1 MKAIKEELDD
11 KMEQIKHLMAAEEE
25 RSSKSQLESEQSNST
40 LLLVEKQEHMM
51 NQLEQL
57 RGEKEESNKL
67 LVELQGKY
75 EIVISKLSEAEM
87 KFRDENEKLKLSIV
101 DKNDEVNKVKQ

>member
-51 NQLEQL
+51 N
-57 RGEKEESNKL
+57 
-67 LVELQGKY
+67 
-75 EIVISKLSEAEM
+75 
-87 KFRDENEKLKLSIV
+87 
-101 DKNDEVNKVKQ
+101 